1 MNFVPD
7 PLHPA
12 LVHFPIVLILLGT
25 ICAVAAVFWRKHSL
39 PVVAAVLLGMGALGA
54 WAAVA
59 SGESDGGLL
68 ENGSPKREAL
78 VDEHE
83 TWAKRTLTFSI
94 AAAVIA
100 AGSVLA
106 GRWPRIARVV
116 AVVSALTSVVAA
128 YGVYETGHRG
138 GALVYRHGAG
148 VEVAVTA
155 PDQTTG
161 GPAESSKSGRDA
173 D

>member
-1 MNFVPD
+1 MNFVPE

-25 ICAVAAVFWRKHSL
+25 ICAVVAVFWRKHSL
-39 PVVAAVLLGMGALGA
+39 PLLAAVLLGMGALGA

-59 SGESDGGLL
+59 TGESDGGLL

-94 AAAVIA
+94 AAAVMA

-116 AVVSALTSVVAA
+116 AIVSALVSAVAA

-148 VEVAVTA
+148 VDE
-155 PDQTTG
+155 
-161 GPAESSKSGRDA
+161 KKNRK
-173 D
+173 